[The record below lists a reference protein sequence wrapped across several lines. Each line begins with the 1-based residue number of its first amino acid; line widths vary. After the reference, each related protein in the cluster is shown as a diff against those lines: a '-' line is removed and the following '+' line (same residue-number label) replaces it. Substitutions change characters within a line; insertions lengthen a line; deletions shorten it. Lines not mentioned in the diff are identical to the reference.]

1 MHLTGVYSKL
11 FPNLDGITLSY
22 PPKMGC
28 ITDVIPP
35 KMSAITL
42 LCTSKKLVIAPKKN
56 IKVITYM
63 KNNIHL
69 RKIQKLV
76 KMSGKKNTI
85 KYFGGISY
93 FSKKIPPRN
102 SEIGKNFR
110 KRKNY

>member
-1 MHLTGVYSKL
+1 M
-11 FPNLDGITLSY
+11 DGITLSY

-35 KMSAITL
+35 KMDAITL

-56 IKVITYM
+56 IRVITYM
-63 KNNIHL
+63 KNKIHL

-85 KYFGGISY
+85 KYFGGIRY

-102 SEIGKNFR
+102 SESVKDF
-110 KRKNY
+110 

>member
-1 MHLTGVYSKL
+1 MVHPQL

-56 IKVITYM
+56 MRVITYM
-63 KNNIHL
+63 KNNIHF

-76 KMSGKKNTI
+76 KMSGKK
-85 KYFGGISY
+85 KYYKIFWGYII
-93 FSKKIPPRN
+93 FFKENPTKK
-102 SEIGKNFR
+102 F
-110 KRKNY
+110 